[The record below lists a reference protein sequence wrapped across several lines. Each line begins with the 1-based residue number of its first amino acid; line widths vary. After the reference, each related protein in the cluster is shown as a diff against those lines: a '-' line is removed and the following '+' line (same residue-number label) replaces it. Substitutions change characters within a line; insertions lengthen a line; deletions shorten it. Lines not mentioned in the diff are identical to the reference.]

1 MRKPADDR
9 TTSIRLNGSRQP
21 TKAVDD
27 CPVIWQAIVFL
38 CSPPVLAGVGE
49 YIYRC
54 QLYLCIQQRGLP
66 S

>member
-27 CPVIWQAIVFL
+27 CPVIWQAIVFS

-49 YIYRC
+49 YI
-54 QLYLCIQQRGLP
+54 
-66 S
+66 